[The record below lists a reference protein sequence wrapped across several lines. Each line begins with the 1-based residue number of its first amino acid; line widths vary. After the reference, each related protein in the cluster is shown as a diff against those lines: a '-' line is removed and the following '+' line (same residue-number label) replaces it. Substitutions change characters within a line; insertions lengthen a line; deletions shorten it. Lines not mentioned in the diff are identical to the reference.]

1 MKQTICKIFPAADAY
16 ILPVTCPAARTVSI
30 GKELDY
36 AIDLALEQC
45 FKANLGEIKAI
56 TVPVA
61 GNLIQIVLLGL
72 GELPIIPRKLYLNM
86 ARALC
91 VCKEGGAKE
100 VAVALDNL
108 PALCE
113 DAALFETACRLPALV
128 NYANTGRKTNPNIKA
143 YEEVYFVTEHA
154 GLQPYMQ
161 AAMDCAQGTV
171 LARMLCNQPASVQT
185 PHSLGEDAAK
195 LGAECGFTTEVLDQA
210 EIEALGMESFL
221 AVARGAKNTPPVLI
235 VMRYLQGGD
244 APIIGYVGKGIVYDS
259 GGYSLKSN
267 ANMKNMFDDM
277 GGAAAVIGAMSAI
290 ANQKLPV
297 NVVGVIAACE
307 NKLSYDSYTPGDIIG
322 SMAGKALR

>member
-1 MKQTICKIFPAADAY
+1 M
-16 ILPVTCPAARTVSI
+16 
-30 GKELDY
+30 
-36 AIDLALEQC
+36 ALE
-45 FKANLGEIKAI
+45 ANAI

-86 ARALC
+86 ARALR

-128 NYANTGRKTNPNIKA
+128 NYANIGRKTNPNIKA

-185 PHSLGEDAAK
+185 HTAWEKMRPNWGRN
-195 LGAECGFTTEVLDQA
+195 
-210 EIEALGMESFL
+210 
-221 AVARGAKNTPPVLI
+221 AVSQRKYWI
-235 VMRYLQGGD
+235 
-244 APIIGYVGKGIVYDS
+244 K
-259 GGYSLKSN
+259 
-267 ANMKNMFDDM
+267 
-277 GGAAAVIGAMSAI
+277 
-290 ANQKLPV
+290 QKLKHLEWR
-297 NVVGVIAACE
+297 AFS
-307 NKLSYDSYTPGDIIG
+307 L
-322 SMAGKALR
+322 

>member
-1 MKQTICKIFPAADAY
+1 MKQTICKTFPAADAY

-86 ARALC
+86 ARALR

-128 NYANTGRKTNPNIKA
+128 NYANIGRKTNPNIKA

-161 AAMDCAQGTV
+161 AGMDCAQGTV

-195 LGAECGFTTEVLDQA
+195 QH
-210 EIEALGMESFL
+210 
-221 AVARGAKNTPPVLI
+221 
-235 VMRYLQGGD
+235 
-244 APIIGYVGKGIVYDS
+244 
-259 GGYSLKSN
+259 
-267 ANMKNMFDDM
+267 
-277 GGAAAVIGAMSAI
+277 
-290 ANQKLPV
+290 
-297 NVVGVIAACE
+297 
-307 NKLSYDSYTPGDIIG
+307 
-322 SMAGKALR
+322 